1 MASKSREVR
10 MEQRRIL
17 EKKLDLRL
25 QKLEALGAAK
35 EKDPMVKNLRSQI
48 RETDIRIAA
57 FDKNIAKV
65 EALKQAKAKKLAE
78 KDAPKEAPAAPEK
91 EGKAKKKA
99 ASAEKE
105 PKRRL
110 LRPKEKPRRNQRKR
124 KKKHRRN
131 DQKTNGNFHARRR
144 AFGPSPGGTAQP
156 TDGL

>member
-17 EKKLDLRL
+17 EKKLELRL

-57 FDKNIAKV
+57 FDKNIAKI

-91 EGKAKKKA
+91 EAKPKKKPAAGEKEPKKKA
-99 ASAEKE
+99 APAEGE
-105 PKRRL
+105 APK
-110 LRPKEKPRRNQRKR
+110 KP
-124 KKKHRRN
+124 KKKKE
-131 DQKTNGNFHARRR
+131 DA
-144 AFGPSPGGTAQP
+144 PAQ
-156 TDGL
+156 

>member
-17 EKKLDLRL
+17 EKKLELRL

-57 FDKNIAKV
+57 FDKNIAKI
-65 EALKQAKAKKLAE
+65 EILKQAKARKLAE
-78 KDAPKEAPAAPEK
+78 KDAPREAPAAPEK

-99 ASAEKE
+99 APAEKE
-105 PKRRL
+105 S
-110 LRPKEKPRRNQRKR
+110 
-124 KKKHRRN
+124 KKKAAPAEGEAPKKPKKKKE
-131 DQKTNGNFHARRR
+131 DAP
-144 AFGPSPGGTAQP
+144 AE
-156 TDGL
+156 

>member
-1 MASKSREVR
+1 MASKSRDVR

-17 EKKLDLRL
+17 EKKLELRL
-25 QKLEALGAAK
+25 QKLEGLGAAK

-48 RETDIRIAA
+48 RETNIRIAA
-57 FDKNIAKV
+57 FDKNIAKI

-105 PKRRL
+105 PKKKAAPAEGEA
-110 LRPKEKPRRNQRKR
+110 PKKP
-124 KKKHRRN
+124 KKKKE
-131 DQKTNGNFHARRR
+131 DAP
-144 AFGPSPGGTAQP
+144 AE
-156 TDGL
+156 

>member
-17 EKKLDLRL
+17 EKKLELRL
-25 QKLEALGAAK
+25 HKLEALGAAK

-105 PKRRL
+105 PK
-110 LRPKEKPRRNQRKR
+110 KKAASAEGEAAKKP
-124 KKKHRRN
+124 KKK
-131 DQKTNGNFHARRR
+131 KEEAP
-144 AFGPSPGGTAQP
+144 A
-156 TDGL
+156 

>member
-10 MEQRRIL
+10 MEQRRVL
-17 EKKLDLRL
+17 EKKLELRL

-57 FDKNIAKV
+57 FDKNIAKI

-91 EGKAKKKA
+91 EAKPKKKEAAGEKEPKKKA
-99 ASAEKE
+99 APAEGE
-105 PKRRL
+105 APK
-110 LRPKEKPRRNQRKR
+110 KP
-124 KKKHRRN
+124 KKKKE
-131 DQKTNGNFHARRR
+131 DA
-144 AFGPSPGGTAQP
+144 PAQ
-156 TDGL
+156 